1 VVEEEA
7 LDLDD
12 VMRILDEAS
21 QLRAYSQA
29 LEEKSLSLEKATNEL
44 REANDKL
51 KSLDRLKDDFMS
63 SVTHELRTPLTSIRA
78 FAELMR
84 DDENMDPAQRQ
95 TFLGIIVAETER
107 LTRLVNQVL
116 DMAKIEAG
124 AAEWNNAEVDLA
136 HLLGQAASSMA
147 ETFRERGVRLDLVL
161 PESAE
166 HVWADAD
173 RLMQVVL
180 NLLSNAAKYAPRNEG
195 VVRLVL
201 EQSANELLV
210 SVSDNGPGI
219 PADQQGKVFEK
230 FRQVEGDAHYRPGG
244 TGLGLPISRQ
254 IVEHLGG
261 RLWLESQPGAGA
273 RFVFALPLAAVAV
286 A

>member
-1 VVEEEA
+1 
-7 LDLDD
+7 
-12 VMRILDEAS
+12 
-21 QLRAYSQA
+21 
-29 LEEKSLSLEKATNEL
+29 
-44 REANDKL
+44 
-51 KSLDRLKDDFMS
+51 
-63 SVTHELRTPLTSIRA
+63 
-78 FAELMR
+78 
-84 DDENMDPAQRQ
+84 
-95 TFLGIIVAETER
+95 
-107 LTRLVNQVL
+107 
-116 DMAKIEAG
+116 
-124 AAEWNNAEVDLA
+124 
-136 HLLGQAASSMA
+136 MA

-219 PADQQGKVFEK
+219 PADQQGMVFEK

>member
-1 VVEEEA
+1 
-7 LDLDD
+7 
-12 VMRILDEAS
+12 
-21 QLRAYSQA
+21 
-29 LEEKSLSLEKATNEL
+29 
-44 REANDKL
+44 
-51 KSLDRLKDDFMS
+51 
-63 SVTHELRTPLTSIRA
+63 
-78 FAELMR
+78 
-84 DDENMDPAQRQ
+84 
-95 TFLGIIVAETER
+95 
-107 LTRLVNQVL
+107 
-116 DMAKIEAG
+116 
-124 AAEWNNAEVDLA
+124 
-136 HLLGQAASSMA
+136 
-147 ETFRERGVRLDLVL
+147 
-161 PESAE
+161 
-166 HVWADAD
+166 
-173 RLMQVVL
+173 VVL

-219 PADQQGKVFEK
+219 PADQQGMVFEK